1 MIVNMEFQGMEQLL
15 KNLQEA
21 RSIDVVGQCTRH
33 IINLSKLE
41 THRAMKRNVPRSRNH
56 STTGRYLGHRFVQYS
71 PAHAADVIP
80 VSNTR
85 TDTDGRSN
93 AEVGWKLSDNSP
105 QFYMKFV
112 EWGTSKM
119 RPREFIN
126 QTNKQCEGMYRRI
139 AETTL
144 QSYANKYLGD

>member
-1 MIVNMEFQGMEQLL
+1 MIVNMEFQGKEQLL

-41 THRAMKRNVPRSRNH
+41 THRAMKRNVPRSRDH
-56 STTGRYLGHRFVQYS
+56 SKTGRYLGHRFVQYS

-119 RPREFIN
+119 PPREFIN
-126 QTNKQCEGMYRRI
+126 KTNKQCEGMYRRI

>member
-1 MIVNMEFQGMEQLL
+1 MIVDMEFQGMEQLL
-15 KNLQEA
+15 KNLQEV
-21 RSIDVVGQCTRH
+21 SSLDVVGQCTRH

-41 THRAMKRNVPRSRNH
+41 THRTMKRNVPRSRDH
-56 STTGRYLGHRFVQYS
+56 SKTGRYLGHRFVQYS

-93 AEVGWKLSDNSP
+93 AEVGWK
-105 QFYMKFV
+105 FV

-126 QTNKQCEGMYRRI
+126 KTNKQCEGMYRRI

>member
-15 KNLQEA
+15 KNLQEV
-21 RSIDVVGQCTRH
+21 SSLDVVGQCTRH

-41 THRAMKRNVPRSRNH
+41 THRTMKRNVPRSRDH
-56 STTGRYLGHRFVQYS
+56 SKTGRYLGHRFVQYS

-93 AEVGWKLSDNSP
+93 AEVGWKLSDNLSL
-105 QFYMKFV
+105 
-112 EWGTSKM
+112 
-119 RPREFIN
+119 IH
-126 QTNKQCEGMYRRI
+126 I
-139 AETTL
+139 
-144 QSYANKYLGD
+144 

>member
-15 KNLQEA
+15 KNLQEV
-21 RSIDVVGQCTRH
+21 SSLDVVGQCTRH

-41 THRAMKRNVPRSRNH
+41 THRTMKRNVPRSRDH
-56 STTGRYLGHRFVQYS
+56 SKTGRYLGHRFVQYS

-112 EWGTSKM
+112 EWAHRKCAHANSLTKQTSSARACTAALPK
-119 RPREFIN
+119 RRYSHT
-126 QTNKQCEGMYRRI
+126 QTSI
-139 AETTL
+139 
-144 QSYANKYLGD
+144 